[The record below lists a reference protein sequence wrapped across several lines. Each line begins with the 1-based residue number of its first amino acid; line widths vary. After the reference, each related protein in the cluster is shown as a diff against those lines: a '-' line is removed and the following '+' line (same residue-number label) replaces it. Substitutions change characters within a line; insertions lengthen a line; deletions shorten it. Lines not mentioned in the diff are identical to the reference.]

1 MCYEAVVVCELLL
14 CCCCCWCSRSALTTE
29 RLKVSNGTERGWTR
43 VRARKPSSTIVHTH
57 THTRATAR
65 NTMATTE
72 RQHSIGRQRKSA
84 RERALRRRRVSFPTQ
99 RAVWTVDCGPLC
111 TGTARRHKLCCLL
124 HTAKGI
130 IWINSL
136 WQLRVIPCC
145 LPFITFCL
153 TPFANLELNSP
164 LFLALFIGGGVRH
177 LFCIFISFTIT
188 NASLWLRFVSRV
200 FDAHSISGSG
210 WPMQCVRVHVCVCTC
225 ISVWVCVFPN

>member
-1 MCYEAVVVCELLL
+1 MEFGARELDCNSRDFDISEARISTKQNEKNRNNGEPQWRMCYEAVVVCELLL
-14 CCCCCWCSRSALTTE
+14 CCCCWCSRSALTTE

-84 RERALRRRRVSFPTQ
+84 RERALRCRRVSFPTQ

-145 LPFITFCL
+145 LQW
-153 TPFANLELNSP
+153 EL
-164 LFLALFIGGGVRH
+164 FK
-177 LFCIFISFTIT
+177 
-188 NASLWLRFVSRV
+188 
-200 FDAHSISGSG
+200 
-210 WPMQCVRVHVCVCTC
+210 
-225 ISVWVCVFPN
+225 